1 MSRIHLRRWAVGTVA
16 AVLAVG
22 GGAVAAAA
30 PAVAGTSTAR
40 YHCVPPAMSGKPA
53 FDTDIPISLDGPTT
67 AQPGQPITLTATIPD
82 SGQSNPGPIA
92 LAGMKQAVDFSIT
105 GSPATA
111 TTIGSK
117 TGSIPIGAPL
127 PNPAMTATYTPSAP
141 GTYTFTPTAYTL
153 SVDTGIIGW
162 LDTPC
167 TLLTPPAPPALT
179 IEVANNVPIPAAP
192 ANLQTTGKTHN
203 SVSLSWTASAGATSY
218 KVYNGDTLADTV
230 TGTTATVTGLAPS
243 TAYTF
248 TVIASNSAGDSPPS
262 APVTATTDEPPVT
275 KPNAPT
281 GLQVT
286 GTTTNTVSLSWTAS
300 PTAASYDVYNGS
312 AIAVSVTGTSA
323 TVTGLAPNTS
333 YTFTVVAKNS
343 AGDSPPSIPVTAT
356 TSGGGGNIPFA
367 FRVAGSTRIKAA
379 NGTVP
384 LAGSITGTATTSGDI
399 TADLTISPASGSF
412 KVFGFIP
419 VTARVT
425 FTQEGP
431 TTGSIRDGVLIT
443 STNLRVK
450 VPSVKL
456 FGFIPIGGGPSCQAI
471 SATTIEL
478 KSKAGFD
485 PVTGGPL
492 AGVYSLPGLTGCGA
506 LTPLIS
512 ALFAG
517 PGNTINVTLTPAS

>member
-1 MSRIHLRRWAVGTVA
+1 MSRIHLRLWAVGTIA

-22 GGAVAAAA
+22 GGAAAAAA
-30 PAVAGTSTAR
+30 PTVAGTSTAR
-40 YHCVPPAMSGKPA
+40 YHCVPPAASGKPA
-53 FDTDIPISLDGPTT
+53 FDTDIPISLDGPAT

-105 GSPATA
+105 GSPVTA

-167 TLLTPPAPPALT
+167 TLVTPPAPPALT

-192 ANLQTTGKTHN
+192 ANLQTTGKTQN

-243 TAYTF
+243 T
-248 TVIASNSAGDSPPS
+248 
-262 APVTATTDEPPVT
+262 
-275 KPNAPT
+275 
-281 GLQVT
+281 
-286 GTTTNTVSLSWTAS
+286 
-300 PTAASYDVYNGS
+300 
-312 AIAVSVTGTSA
+312 
-323 TVTGLAPNTS
+323 S

-343 AGDSPPSIPVTAT
+343 AGDSPPSTPVTAT

-384 LAGSITGTATTSGDI
+384 LTGSITGTATTSGDI

-412 KVFGFIP
+412 KVFGFLP

-443 STNLRVK
+443 STNLRIK
-450 VPSVKL
+450 VLSVKL

-478 KSKAGFD
+478 TSQAGFD

-506 LTPLIS
+506 LTPVIS